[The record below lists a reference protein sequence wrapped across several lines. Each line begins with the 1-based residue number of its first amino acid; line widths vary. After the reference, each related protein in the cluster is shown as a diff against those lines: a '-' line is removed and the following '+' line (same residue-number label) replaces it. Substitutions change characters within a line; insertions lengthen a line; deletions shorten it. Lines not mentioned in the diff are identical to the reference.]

1 LEKDWPYRFVH
12 NEPKLKTRLSRAYDL
27 QRALCEDPDCITK
40 WFELV
45 KNMQA
50 KYSIQDADFYNFDE
64 TGFIWLLRAQIEK
77 AEQSSFSLV
86 IGNAQ
91 QRLNV

>member
-1 LEKDWPYRFVH
+1 
-12 NEPKLKTRLSRAYDL
+12 
-27 QRALCEDPDCITK
+27 
-40 WFELV
+40 
-45 KNMQA
+45 MQA

-77 AEQSSFSLV
+77 TEQSSFSLV